1 MRPAPAPATAPSA
14 GYPPSGTTLS
24 PTGADRGVGASG
36 GEQGADGGAPAG
48 TGGGAARAGQGA
60 GGEQGA
66 DAAAASKLLH
76 EMHISLQLVEGLHG
90 QVTRTFRP

>member
-1 MRPAPAPATAPSA
+1 MRPAPAPAAAPSA
-14 GYPPSGTTLS
+14 GYPPSGTTHS
-24 PTGADRGVGASG
+24 PTGADRGLGAS
-36 GEQGADGGAPAG
+36 
-48 TGGGAARAGQGA
+48 

-90 QVTRTFRP
+90 QVTRTFRPQP